1 MNRKKKIISWLRAM
15 LPFLYCLLIQ
25 VYVGAIFGQIFKYS
39 FSYNWIQDNLIVILL
54 IAHAF
59 TVFFF
64 GLWYFTFCMN
74 EHDTR
79 VKDVLSV
86 RSVATVILLGFGLQY
101 VTRAFF
107 ILIDTINPQILESY
121 SELIQSTGLSAK
133 FPGKSA
139 YSPDNYVSEW
149 LFLSQHK

>member
-15 LPFLYCLLIQ
+15 LPFLYFLLIQ

-59 TVFFF
+59 TAFFF

-86 RSVATVILLGFGLQY
+86 
-101 VTRAFF
+101 
-107 ILIDTINPQILESY
+107 
-121 SELIQSTGLSAK
+121 
-133 FPGKSA
+133 
-139 YSPDNYVSEW
+139 
-149 LFLSQHK
+149 